1 MGLLSSCAKDYY
13 RASGEDNKAYG
24 SDGVFTLP
32 VNLNRYNLLST
43 GRGTKTSSSDTTYY
57 INVDSLINWHKCR
70 EMIFAG
76 DGYVYTQVPFKS
88 NEEGIYGLCAPTG
101 AKNMKDSVAR
111 IKCFYI
117 LLENYKK
124 GERYE
129 YLVTMIPAK
138 QMETQGRDYDFLSK
152 PNFTG
157 LVIYSSLKGEYIR
170 EEIYKNGIVYNG
182 KLWSAEENKNAGKTK
197 DDDDVVNGGTLKA
210 AICTADK
217 VSGNKELRDW
227 MNANRG
233 LTYNYVTKNTV
244 TEEGKKPGGGGDGT
258 QTPTPKMQYTIIV
271 QNAGCNHEIQKQ
283 ITVTKGDT
291 IHITAAKSYG
301 DTCLFFSWESSSG
314 TCGTDPT
321 YTINNVSSNVTLTAR
336 YASSGDCYKISQ
348 ILNNE
353 TLRRAINILMGM
365 SQDIEHGFYIQDGN
379 VFFYNGGYDYVRSG
393 NISGYIEAKFHD
405 QTEGILFPSDK
416 DFAMYCLMLRDHS
429 NNWNSFVYG
438 ITNFSDLFTFSI
450 SNIELLRQFI
460 NSGPTDE
467 SEFLKFI
474 KTDFDNK
481 CGYDTVTTTLNNF
494 NKLESYISKYGL
506 SCYWTNG
513 YTIDDYGNKL
523 FYWQHYNGSTFV
535 KMDCYSNSY

>member
-1 MGLLSSCAKDYY
+1 
-13 RASGEDNKAYG
+13 
-24 SDGVFTLP
+24 
-32 VNLNRYNLLST
+32 
-43 GRGTKTSSSDTTYY
+43 
-57 INVDSLINWHKCR
+57 
-70 EMIFAG
+70 MIFAG

-217 VSGNKELRDW
+217 FAGNRELEDW

-258 QTPTPKMQYTIIV
+258 QTPTPNSKYYI
-271 QNAGCNHEIQKQ
+271 AYSYASCSEIASG
-283 ITVTKGDT
+283 GDSVSRGS
-291 IHITAAKSYG
+291 IWISNRSANDK
-301 DTCLFFSWESSSG
+301 
-314 TCGTDPT
+314 GTDCKFL
-321 YTINNVSSNVTLTAR
+321 YWSGGIKDKYSRIAVIQEVNSNYDIQAVYVS
-336 YASSGDCYKISQ
+336 K
-348 ILNNE
+348 
-353 TLRRAINILMGM
+353 
-365 SQDIEHGFYIQDGN
+365 
-379 VFFYNGGYDYVRSG
+379 
-393 NISGYIEAKFHD
+393 
-405 QTEGILFPSDK
+405 K
-416 DFAMYCLMLRDHS
+416 DDPNCF
-429 NNWNSFVYG
+429 
-438 ITNFSDLFTFSI
+438 IISDLFGNGNIRYMLDTLLRNTQRDDREDGYMLGGIMNGLPTRGYRDMKFHLYPGERYTGMYHTHPNDEVILSDADFYTLYDMI
-450 SNIELLRQFI
+450 SNHSVDKYSFSFVIAGYHELLYLRLADWSKFVSAFGAISASGDIDAIELYWKTFLKDSKIKDSSDDNYVKVF
-460 NSGPTDE
+460 TKL
-467 SEFLKFI
+467 SEFGI
-474 KTDFDNK
+474 
-481 CGYDTVTTTLNNF
+481 GYQMVPLSPSYFSPLPETGYYYMNYDDSGVYDGTYWDTTVKDCL
-494 NKLESYISKYGL
+494 IKYGL
-506 SCYWTNG
+506 
-513 YTIDDYGNKL
+513 K
-523 FYWQHYNGSTFV
+523 
-535 KMDCYSNSY
+535 